1 MFKDYED
8 RIVRRKEEER
18 RMKEEVEELSEKVLK
33 LVEVRGFEPLTSA
46 MRTQRSPS

>member
-8 RIVRRKEEER
+8 KIVRRKEEER

-33 LVEVRGFEPLTSA
+33 LVEVRDWGRDKGE
-46 MRTQRSPS
+46 

>member
-8 RIVRRKEEER
+8 KIVRRKEEER

-33 LVEVRGFEPLTSA
+33 LVEVRDWGREKGE
-46 MRTQRSPS
+46 